1 MNFFINEFIGSIIQ
15 VIALSIIPFLW
26 WVVTARKKEV
36 FFEWVGIRK
45 VETENRNKLLFFTGL
60 CLIFFLIIG
69 IPILYLTKDIETTT
83 SKFKSLKFTG
93 LPSVLIYAFIRTALS
108 EELFFR
114 GFITKRLINKFS
126 FNIGNFIQGVLF
138 GLVHIVLMPSAN
150 ISVIVLIM
158 VGVFTGFIG
167 WYMGYINERMAN
179 GSIIP
184 GWIIHGLANTFS
196 SVIQLFSLI

>member
-15 VIALSIIPFLW
+15 VIVLSIIPFLW

-45 VETENRNKLLFFTGL
+45 VETENRNRFLFFTGL
-60 CLIFFLIIG
+60 CLLFFLIIG
-69 IPILYLTKDIETTT
+69 IPILYLTKDIETAT

-114 GFITKRLINKFS
+114 GFITKRLINNFG
-126 FNIGNFIQGVLF
+126 FNIGNLIQGVLF

-196 SVIQLFSLI
+196 SIIQLFSLI

>member
-1 MNFFINEFIGSIIQ
+1 MNFFINDFIGSIIQ
-15 VIALSIIPFLW
+15 VIVLSIIPFLW

-45 VETENRNKLLFFTGL
+45 VETENRNRFLFFTGL
-60 CLIFFLIIG
+60 CLLFFLIIG
-69 IPILYLTKDIETTT
+69 IPILYLTKDIETAT

-114 GFITKRLINKFS
+114 GFITKRLINNFG
-126 FNIGNFIQGVLF
+126 FNIGNLIQGVLF

-196 SVIQLFSLI
+196 SIIQLFSLI